1 MKFRGNS
8 RRGGGGRF
16 SDNRKDARE
25 RSHLKAFGNAHPVN
39 DTETN
44 LKVHVVKEE
53 EDDDDRNT
61 RRRFHRQNEETE
73 EAIAEVEEFVSPFQ
87 SLLTDLSKDASENKA
102 ITNLK
107 RKLETLRSNK
117 KDSKKGKKQ
126 RKDDESEEEL
136 DESDGSDEEDEYE
149 STDEE
154 EEDEESVEEG
164 VDLEAAVNTMA
175 QEVLCKDNLETEE
188 KIALGK

>member
-8 RRGGGGRF
+8 RRGGGGGGRF

-44 LKVHVVKEE
+44 LKVHIVKEE
-53 EDDDDRNT
+53 EDDDNQNT
-61 RRRFHRQNEETE
+61 RRRFRRQNEETE
-73 EAIAEVEEFVSPFQ
+73 EAVADVEEFVSPFQ
-87 SLLTDLSKDASENKA
+87 NLLTDLSKDASENKA

-107 RKLETLRSNK
+107 RKLEALRSN
-117 KDSKKGKKQ
+117 KKGKKQ
-126 RKDDESEEEL
+126 RKDEESEEEL
-136 DESDGSDEEDEYE
+136 DESVGSDEEDEYE
-149 STDEE
+149 SSDEG
-154 EEDEESVEEG
+154 EEDEESEEEG
-164 VDLEAAVNTMA
+164 VDLEAAANTMA

>member
-1 MKFRGNS
+1 MKSRGNS
-8 RRGGGGRF
+8 RRGGGGGRF

-44 LKVHVVKEE
+44 LKVHIVKEE
-53 EDDDDRNT
+53 DDENKNT
-61 RRRFHRQNEETE
+61 RRRFYRRNEETE
-73 EAIAEVEEFVSPFQ
+73 EAVADVEEFVSPFQ
-87 SLLTDLSKDASENKA
+87 NLLTDLSKDASENKA
-102 ITNLK
+102 IANLK
-107 RKLETLRSNK
+107 RKLEALRSSK
-117 KDSKKGKKQ
+117 KDTKNGNKQ
-126 RKDDESEEEL
+126 RKDEESEEEL
-136 DESDGSDEEDEYE
+136 DESVGSDEEEDYE
-149 STDEE
+149 SSDEG
-154 EEDEESVEEG
+154 EEDEESEEEG